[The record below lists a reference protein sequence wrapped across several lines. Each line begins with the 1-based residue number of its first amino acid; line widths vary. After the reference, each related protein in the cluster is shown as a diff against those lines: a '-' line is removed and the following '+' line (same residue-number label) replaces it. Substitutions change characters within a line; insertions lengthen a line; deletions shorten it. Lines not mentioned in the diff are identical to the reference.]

1 MDDTEELMLET
12 FELIVLTFEF
22 IVPMFVLIVPILV
35 LAVLTFD
42 DTVES
47 VELMPLTA
55 VLIV

>member
-22 IVPMFVLIVPILV
+22 MVPMFVLIVPILV
-35 LAVLTFD
+35 FAVLTFD
-42 DTVES
+42 EIVES
-47 VELMPLTA
+47 VDVIPLTA